1 MTRHALIA
9 SSALAVLLTGCAS
22 VSPDGL
28 RSEVAQHVA
37 SRLPTGTALP
47 LRPVLATHADASA
60 SADAAP
66 ASAAPTPI
74 DTWLAQPLDAD
85 TAVRIAVLNNPSVH
99 VQLAQLVAQDAARAQ
114 ALTLINPS
122 LTLGR
127 FTRAGEREIEREI
140 GFKLVSLITWPW
152 RARWQGWQLEQHT
165 LNTAQAVLRQ
175 AAQARRDW
183 LNAVA
188 ARQSLKAA
196 EHLHQAAAAGGELSR
211 RMAAVGNFSQQQHA
225 RELQS
230 QQAAAA
236 QLARARLAAQLAHE
250 ALARTL
256 GLWGAQAAALTL
268 PEQLPAL
275 PKADQLMAGEAAEAT
290 ALRERLDLRAL
301 RRDLDATA
309 ERSGVARVGALLGDI
324 GLSHSHNSSQDRAT
338 GGSTHTRG
346 WELNLPLPVF
356 DWGAASAS
364 ARAELDRS
372 AAQLRE
378 TALAARSEARSSW
391 LRYRTAWDLAQQ
403 QRTEV
408 LPTAQLLQDEAV
420 LRYNGMFIMRVGLA
434 GPSPRHHTSRDH
446 GHRGRARLLAGRGR
460 SATGDAGHLAQL
472 GPAGQPD
479 RDAWHAAW
487 QSAGFVQ
494 YHPTPA
500 ESTAKKRAYI
510 I

>member
-9 SSALAVLLTGCAS
+9 SSALAVLLSGCAS

-37 SRLPTGTALP
+37 SRLPAGTALP
-47 LRPVLATHADASA
+47 QRPALATHADAST
-60 SADAAP
+60 AP
-66 ASAAPTPI
+66 ASAAPTSI

-99 VQLAQLVAQDAARAQ
+99 VQLAQLAAQDAERAQ

-122 LTLGR
+122 LTQGR

-236 QLARARLAAQLAHE
+236 QLARARSGEQVRE
-250 ALARTL
+250 R
-256 GLWGAQAAALTL
+256 ALT
-268 PEQLPAL
+268 P
-275 PKADQLMAGEAAEAT
+275 
-290 ALRERLDLRAL
+290 R
-301 RRDLDATA
+301 
-309 ERSGVARVGALLGDI
+309 GD
-324 GLSHSHNSSQDRAT
+324 
-338 GGSTHTRG
+338 
-346 WELNLPLPVF
+346 
-356 DWGAASAS
+356 
-364 ARAELDRS
+364 
-372 AAQLRE
+372 
-378 TALAARSEARSSW
+378 
-391 LRYRTAWDLAQQ
+391 
-403 QRTEV
+403 
-408 LPTAQLLQDEAV
+408 
-420 LRYNGMFIMRVGLA
+420 
-434 GPSPRHHTSRDH
+434 
-446 GHRGRARLLAGRGR
+446 GH
-460 SATGDAGHLAQL
+460 
-472 GPAGQPD
+472 
-479 RDAWHAAW
+479 
-487 QSAGFVQ
+487 
-494 YHPTPA
+494 
-500 ESTAKKRAYI
+500 
-510 I
+510 